1 MDLRHLRYFVTIA
14 DERHFGR
21 ASARLHVAQPALSRQ
36 MKDLEDELEVV
47 LLDRNPRGVDLTP
60 AGAALLAAARGLL
73 AETGSALDR
82 VRRAAAGLEGR
93 LVVGAS
99 RSAMWRDFLPRAA
112 AAVRSE
118 LPHVELDVRE
128 VEAGPAQ
135 WEAVRLGSYDLGI
148 GTQPPRLK
156 GLRSEPL
163 FDTSFQCALLPGS
176 HPLAQRRTLQ
186 PSALSALPVLWTR
199 PAIHPPLLAAILDE
213 LDRLGIGSAHEF
225 EYSGPHAVWIAVAS
239 GRGWCP
245 ASSGMMEWAPDG
257 TVAVPVEDLHV
268 PLANAAIWREDDRR
282 SLLHLVLDALKRYR
296 DALRGRSRARAAT
309 RAAAAAAPPTVP
321 VAVTLRHLKAC
332 AALHGGESFG
342 QAAARLG
349 ITQPA
354 LSRQIKDL
362 EREVGVTLVD
372 RSAQGIRITPG
383 GEALAADAARILGIV
398 DDLRAAM
405 VRARRLQAQHV
416 ILGAIETAG
425 NNPNVLRLIRD
436 AGERYPSLQITIHE
450 EQAGALVAAL
460 EDGVVDLALVT
471 RDTGAGHEE
480 TVERIRFTSDT
491 VDCAL
496 LPAGHELARRPRLQ
510 RDDLAALPFLIVT
523 PQAGTDYYQRAMRIL
538 EVADIN
544 PSTVVAFDGMKSAWD
559 HIAHGKG
566 WSFGL
571 HRHQAQ
577 APAGCAAVPI
587 EGLAV
592 PWGLDLMWRRGER
605 VPAIQQLVGIAQE
618 IVAGG
623 RFSPGTGPRSP
634 GRPSRSPSPQKP
646 GAPRPAASRRHGS
659 TAPKGG

>member
-36 MKDLEDELEVV
+36 MKDLEDELELV
-47 LLDRNPRGVDLTP
+47 LLDRNARGVDLTP
-60 AGAALLAAARGLL
+60 AGATLLAAARELL

-112 AAVRSE
+112 EAVRAD

-135 WEAVRLGSYDLGI
+135 WEAVRQGTYDLGI
-148 GTQPPRLK
+148 GTMPPRLK

-163 FDTSFQCALLPGS
+163 FDTSFQCALLPSS
-176 HPLAQRRTLQ
+176 HPLARRRTLQ
-186 PSALSALPVLWTR
+186 ASDLSPLPVLWTR
-199 PAIHPPLLAAILDE
+199 PAIHPPLLTAILDE
-213 LDRLGIGSAHEF
+213 LDRLGIASEHEF

-257 TVAVPVEDLHV
+257 TCAVPVEDLRV
-268 PLANAAIWREDDRR
+268 PLVNAAIWREEDRR

-296 DALRGRSRARAAT
+296 DALRGRARARTSGRHAGPAAGE
-309 RAAAAAAPPTVP
+309 RPTVP
-321 VAVTLRHLKAC
+321 VGLTLRHLKAC
-332 AALHGGESFG
+332 AALHGGDSFG

-354 LSRQIKDL
+354 LSRQIRDL
-362 EREVGVTLVD
+362 EREAGVTLVE
-372 RSAQGIRITPG
+372 RSAQGIRIMPA
-383 GEALAADAARILGIV
+383 GEALAADAARLLGFV

-425 NNPNVLRLIRD
+425 NNPNVLQLIRRSS
-436 AGERYPSLQITIHE
+436 ELQPSLQITIRE
-450 EQAGALVAAL
+450 EEARALVAAL

-471 RDTGAGHEE
+471 RDTAEGHEGA
-480 TVERIRFTSDT
+480 VEWLRFSSDT
-491 VDCAL
+491 VNCAL
-496 LPAGHELARRPRLQ
+496 LPAGHALAQRKLLQ
-510 RDDLAALPFLIVT
+510 RADLSALPFLVIT
-523 PQAGTDYYQRAMRIL
+523 PQAGPDYYQRGMKML
-538 EVADIN
+538 EAAGIA
-544 PSTVVAFDGMKSAWD
+544 PSAVVAFDGMRTAWS
-559 HIAHGKG
+559 HNAQGKG

-571 HRHQAQ
+571 GRHVRQ
-577 APAGCAAVPI
+577 PPPGCAAVPI
-587 EGLAV
+587 EGV
-592 PWGLDLMWRRGER
+592 SFPWGLDLVWRRGER

-618 IVAGG
+618 IAGSL
-623 RFSPGTGPRSP
+623 SP
-634 GRPSRSPSPQKP
+634 
-646 GAPRPAASRRHGS
+646 
-659 TAPKGG
+659 